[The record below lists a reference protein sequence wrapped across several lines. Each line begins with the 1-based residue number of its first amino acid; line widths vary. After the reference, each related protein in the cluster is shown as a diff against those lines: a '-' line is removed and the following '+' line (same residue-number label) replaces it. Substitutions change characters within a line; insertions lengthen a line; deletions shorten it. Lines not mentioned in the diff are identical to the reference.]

1 VKLYEFQ
8 AKQIFAKYGI
18 TTPKG
23 EVASNGDEAFA
34 VSQRTGPA
42 WVKAQVHAGGRGKAG
57 FVQEAPTPEKAREL
71 ANFMIGKQH
80 AGLPINRV
88 LIEQSVS
95 ENKAAEYYLAATI
108 DRTTKRVIIMA
119 SKEGGVEIE
128 EVAAHTPEKIIKL
141 GVDPAYGPLDFEV
154 RDMIAAAGFEPKAAR
169 NIAQVVKKVYQIL
182 IENDASL
189 VEINPLIIT
198 NEGGVIAADGKFDV
212 DDNALFRQTDL
223 AKYREESEED
233 PIEAEAHRRGVTYVR
248 LDGDIGIIGNGA
260 GLVMTTIDLVTR
272 AGDGKHGPANFL
284 DIGGGAQAESV
295 REAIEIVLMDPNVK
309 GILFNIFGGITRGD
323 EVAKGILAGTETMD
337 IKVPIVV
344 RMAGTRS
351 EEGRRLLE
359 GTNLVPAGGAVEAAQ
374 KIVELAGR
382 Q

>member
-1 VKLYEFQ
+1 MKLYEFQ

-18 TTPKG
+18 TTPRG

-34 VSQRTGPA
+34 VSQRIGPA

-57 FVQEAPTPEKAREL
+57 FVQEAPTPDKAREL
-71 ANFMIGKQH
+71 ADFMIGKKH

-88 LIEQSVS
+88 LIEHSVG

-119 SKEGGVEIE
+119 SAEGGVEIE
-128 EVAAHTPEKIIKL
+128 EVAAHTPEKIVKL
-141 GVDPAYGPLDFEV
+141 VVDPAYGPLDFEV
-154 RDMIAAAGFEPKAAR
+154 RDLIAAAGFEPKAAR
-169 NIAQVVKKVYQIL
+169 NIAQVVKKIYQIML
-182 IENDASL
+182 DNDASL
-189 VEINPLIIT
+189 VEINPLIISS
-198 NEGGVIAADGKFDV
+198 EGGVVAADGKFDV
-212 DDNALFRQTDL
+212 DDNALFRQTEL

-233 PIEAEAHRRGVTYVR
+233 PIEAEAHKRGVTYVR

-260 GLVMTTIDLVTR
+260 GLVMTTIDLVAR
-272 AGDGKHGPANFL
+272 AGGKPANFL
-284 DIGGGAQAESV
+284 DIGGGARAESV
-295 REAIEIVLMDPNVK
+295 REAIEIVLMDPSVK

-323 EVAKGILAGTETMD
+323 EVAKGILAGTESMD

-351 EEGRRLLE
+351 EEGRQLLE
-359 GTNLVPAGGAVEAAQ
+359 GTNLVPAGGAIEAAQ
-374 KIVELAGR
+374 KIVELAR
-382 Q
+382 SK